1 MQEERGL
8 ALAVL
13 ALRLVRLLL
22 ELVDALVEEALH
34 VHHLLALVQLRH
46 GVEGKHLGHLG
57 RVQPHLRLRLPL
69 AVHHHTG
76 VNVAQ
81 RRQHPG
87 LRPSA
92 HRTWIRHFLLAAG
105 HPGC

>member
-34 VHHLLALVQLRH
+34 VHHLLALVQLRR
-46 GVEGKHLGHLG
+46 GVE
-57 RVQPHLRLRLPL
+57 
-69 AVHHHTG
+69 
-76 VNVAQ
+76 
-81 RRQHPG
+81 
-87 LRPSA
+87 
-92 HRTWIRHFLLAAG
+92 AG
-105 HPGC
+105 